1 MTVEQITYNDF
12 LDTCHTNGLLY
23 IVVAHD
29 RVFPPHLYAKL
40 PCKNIE
46 HGREIIRGFEED
58 GVEGY
63 FYIRKLSFQE
73 DSWITRIKNW
83 LVRYR

>member
-1 MTVEQITYNDF
+1 MGEQITRDDF

-23 IVVAHD
+23 IVVAYD